1 MYRGWQFSMRILTI
15 AIALLALPFSL
26 TSAQSTNSQPVGLN
40 SESTIAGDELKSA
53 GASFRY
59 INSTLQTFSTTGR
72 LVKNPG
78 IDGADLE
85 AYLEYLQF
93 FYDEFSSGFNR
104 NSAMCRFYMDPE
116 NGRMTLEE
124 KAELS
129 FSFLRSLEDRVARYL
144 AIDREF
150 QTTIEDQFGS
160 ILLRNINEAKV
171 GAVSNQRLPSTN
183 FDEAAVISF
192 IDSVC
197 A

>member
-1 MYRGWQFSMRILTI
+1 VSREWQFLMRNLPTV
-15 AIALLALPFSL
+15 IALLTLPFSI
-26 TSAQSTNSQPVGLN
+26 TSAQSINSQLLGSS
-40 SESTIAGDELKSA
+40 SETIIAGDDLTSA
-53 GASFRY
+53 EASFRY

-78 IDGADLE
+78 VDGADLE

-93 FYDEFSSGFNR
+93 FYDEFSGGFNR

-116 NGRMTLEE
+116 NSRMTLEE

-129 FSFLRSLEDRVARYL
+129 FSFLRSLEDRVARYI

-150 QTTIEDQFGS
+150 QITIEDQFGS
-160 ILLRNINEAKV
+160 ILLRNINEAK
-171 GAVSNQRLPSTN
+171 GDALSNQRLPSTS
-183 FDEAAVISF
+183 FDEAAVINF

>member
-1 MYRGWQFSMRILTI
+1 MNRERQFLMRNLPIV
-15 AIALLALPFSL
+15 IALLTLPFSII
-26 TSAQSTNSQPVGLN
+26 SAQSTNSQLRGSS
-40 SESTIAGDELKSA
+40 SEPIIAGDDLASA
-53 GASFRY
+53 EASFRY
-59 INSTLQTFSTTGR
+59 INSTLQTFNTTGR

-78 IDGADLE
+78 VDGADLE

-93 FYDEFSSGFNR
+93 FYSEFSDGFNR
-104 NSAMCRFYMDPE
+104 NSAMCQFYMDPE

-160 ILLRNINEAKV
+160 ILLRNINEAK
-171 GAVSNQRLPSTN
+171 GDALSNQRLPSTS
-183 FDEAAVISF
+183 FDEAAVINF